1 MRSHVRTRTS
11 AEPGPRCHSPVPP
24 PPRDSNAGK
33 PQLVGD
39 LLARVLNR
47 KGLGAKLE
55 AASVLTEWESLVGP
69 QIAAVTRPQRVSEG
83 VLFVGVANSPWL
95 MELNLMKADLMRRL
109 NAGKGDGR
117 IRQIVFVMGTE

>member
-1 MRSHVRTRTS
+1 MR
-11 AEPGPRCHSPVPP
+11 PP
-24 PPRDSNAGK
+24 PHDPKAGK

-39 LLARVLNR
+39 LLARVLHR

-83 VLFVGVANSPWL
+83 VLFVAVTNSPWL

-109 NAGKGDGR
+109 NAGKGEGR

>member
-1 MRSHVRTRTS
+1 MTQEKRSPRPAFHAAYPPVRPS
-11 AEPGPRCHSPVPP
+11 
-24 PPRDSNAGK
+24 RDPNAGK

-39 LLARVLNR
+39 LLARVLDR

-55 AASVLTEWESLVGP
+55 AASVLTEWDALVGP

-83 VLFVGVANSPWL
+83 VLFVGVASSPWL
-95 MELNLMKADLMRRL
+95 MELNLMKGDLMRRL

-117 IRQIVFVMGTE
+117 IRQIVFVMGTD

>member
-1 MRSHVRTRTS
+1 MSQPRKAPRT
-11 AEPGPRCHSPVPP
+11 PVLPSP
-24 PPRDSNAGK
+24 DSKAGK

-55 AASVLTEWESLVGP
+55 AASVIPEWESLVGP

-83 VLFVGVANSPWL
+83 VLFVGVANSPWM
-95 MELNLMKADLMRRL
+95 MELNLMKAELMRRL
-109 NAGKGDGR
+109 NAGKGEGR
-117 IRQIVFVMGTE
+117 IKQIVFVMGND

>member
-1 MRSHVRTRTS
+1 MPQEKRPPRTPIH
-11 AEPGPRCHSPVPP
+11 AAPSPVRP
-24 PPRDSNAGK
+24 PPRDSKAGK

-55 AASVLTEWESLVGP
+55 AASVLAEWETLVGP

-83 VLFVGVANSPWL
+83 VLFVGVTNSPWL

-109 NAGKGDGR
+109 NAGKGEGR

>member
-1 MRSHVRTRTS
+1 MTRQKKPART
-11 AEPGPRCHSPVPP
+11 PVPP
-24 PPRDSNAGK
+24 SHDPRAGK

-39 LLARVLNR
+39 LLSRVLNR

-55 AASVLTEWESLVGP
+55 AASVIPEWESLVGP

-83 VLFVGVANSPWL
+83 VLFVGVANSPWM

-117 IRQIVFVMGTE
+117 IKQIVFVMGND

>member
-1 MRSHVRTRTS
+1 MSHPKRPSRTPST
-11 AEPGPRCHSPVPP
+11 APVPP
-24 PPRDSNAGK
+24 APRDARAGK

-39 LLARVLNR
+39 LLSRVLDR

-55 AASVLTEWESLVGP
+55 AASVITDWESLVGP

-83 VLFVGVANSPWL
+83 VLFVGVANSPWM

-109 NAGKGDGR
+109 NAGKGGGR
-117 IRQIVFVMGTE
+117 IRQIVFVMGTED

>member
-1 MRSHVRTRTS
+1 MRQEKRPPRTPLH
-11 AEPGPRCHSPVPP
+11 AAHPPVS
-24 PPRDSNAGK
+24 PPRDPQAGK

-39 LLARVLNR
+39 LLARLLDR

-55 AASVLTEWESLVGP
+55 AASVLTEWDALVGP
-69 QIAAVTRPQRVSEG
+69 QIAAVTRAQRVSEG

-109 NAGKGDGR
+109 NAGKRDGR

>member
-1 MRSHVRTRTS
+1 MSHQKR
-11 AEPGPRCHSPVPP
+11 
-24 PPRDSNAGK
+24 PPRTPAPSAHDPKAGK

-39 LLARVLNR
+39 LLSRVLNR

-55 AASVLTEWESLVGP
+55 AASVIPEWESLVGP

-83 VLFVGVANSPWL
+83 VLFVGVANSPWM
-95 MELNLMKADLMRRL
+95 MELNLMKAELMRRL

-117 IRQIVFVMGTE
+117 IKQIVFVMGTE

>member
-1 MRSHVRTRTS
+1 MSQQRRAPRT
-11 AEPGPRCHSPVPP
+11 PVPP
-24 PPRDSNAGK
+24 SHDSKAGK

-55 AASVLTEWESLVGP
+55 AASVIPEWESLVGP

-83 VLFVGVANSPWL
+83 VLFVGVASSPWM
-95 MELNLMKADLMRRL
+95 MELNLMKADLMRRV
-109 NAGKGDGR
+109 NAGKGAGR
-117 IRQIVFVMGTE
+117 IKQIVFVMGTEG

>member
-1 MRSHVRTRTS
+1 
-11 AEPGPRCHSPVPP
+11 VPP

-55 AASVLTEWESLVGP
+55 AVSVLTEWESLVGP
-69 QIAAVTRPQRVSEG
+69 QIAAVTHPQRVSEG
-83 VLFVGVANSPWL
+83 VLFVGVATSAWL
-95 MELNLMKADLMRRL
+95 MELNLMKAELMRRL
-109 NAGKGDGR
+109 NAGKGEGR